1 MYDVPT
7 LCRGLGGGGGGG
19 GEGQREKETEEG
31 EEKERESS
39 NKVIYVQH
47 RNHEGGYKNV
57 LDLC

>member
-7 LCRGLGGGGGGG
+7 LCRGLGWGGGGGG
-19 GEGQREKETEEG
+19 QREKEKRKR
-31 EEKERESS
+31 EKESS

-47 RNHEGGYKNV
+47 RNHEGTYKNV